1 MGAFLVWMPEMLPVS
16 VVIPAYDRADLI
28 GRAISSVQLQFPDP
42 PAEVIVVD
50 DGSRDATAD
59 IAEQLGARVVRHGSN
74 KGTAASRNSGVV
86 AATQPWV
93 ALLDSDDEWLPHHL
107 GALWG
112 MRNGYL
118 LVANSALRCAADPSG
133 DRVHGVVGRAPQVLN
148 DPHSLLFP
156 GNIIPA
162 SAVMARRDAIESVG
176 GFRPPDGVEDLDLWI
191 RILENG
197 PGAVSPRIGAI
208 YHIHPRQISQRVQ
221 RMQEGHLAVA
231 RRYKGKAWWSPTL
244 IERQRGRAAWNNVKS
259 SLRRRR
265 PLDALQY
272 AAELVAHP
280 QRVLGAIGAS
290 IFRYQLRRGA
300 STLRREGRLDSGRSL
315 KLGDLSA

>member
-1 MGAFLVWMPEMLPVS
+1 MTGAFLVWMPERLPVS

-28 GRAISSVQLQFPDP
+28 GRAISSVRAQSPDP

-59 IAEQLGARVVRHGSN
+59 VAEQLGARVVRHDVN

-118 LVANSALRCAADPSG
+118 LVANSALRCAADPSE
-133 DRVHGVVGRAPQVLN
+133 DRLHGVVGPAPTVLR
-148 DPHSLLFP
+148 DPHRLLYP

-162 SAVMARRDAIESVG
+162 SAVMVRRDAIESVG

-191 RILENG
+191 RIIEKG
-197 PGAVSPRIGAI
+197 PGAVSPCIGAI
-208 YHIHPRQISQRVQ
+208 YHIHARQTSQRVQ
-221 RMQEGHLAVA
+221 SDAREPSGGGEPISGEGLVV
-231 RRYKGKAWWSPTL
+231 T
-244 IERQRGRAAWNNVKS
+244 RA
-259 SLRRRR
+259 
-265 PLDALQY
+265 
-272 AAELVAHP
+272 
-280 QRVLGAIGAS
+280 G
-290 IFRYQLRRGA
+290 
-300 STLRREGRLDSGRSL
+300 
-315 KLGDLSA
+315 